1 MFNIFPNERG
11 VIKMEKNLKYL
22 LVFGTTILSFIYGL
36 TAPTILIYFTSRVS
50 TEVIAFSNILSLS
63 VAAAIHN
70 SVNIEKML
78 QFYRNHFVYIV
89 IIDVIMTFTLYLFS
103 IDFIELRYIG
113 IGLVEAIVANLW
125 KIIMINAINRVISA
139 DELTKFNSFS
149 KAYELRAKVLGASL
163 VLILDGGFDITTC
176 IVLQG
181 IVHILMR
188 SIDIFVYKKLN
199 LKYEREK
206 AAI

>member
-1 MFNIFPNERG
+1 MRG

-22 LVFGTTILSFIYGL
+22 LVFGTTTLSFIYGL

-50 TEVIAFSNILSLS
+50 TEVLAFSNMLSLS

-70 SVNIEKML
+70 SVNYDKVL

-149 KAYELRAKVLGASL
+149 KAYELWAKVLGAGL
-163 VLILDGGFDITTC
+163 VLVLDGGFDITTC

-181 IVHILMR
+181 IVHILMG

-206 AAI
+206 ATI

>member
-1 MFNIFPNERG
+1 
-11 VIKMEKNLKYL
+11 MEKNLKYL
-22 LVFGTTILSFIYGL
+22 LVFGTTTLSFIYGL
-36 TAPTILIYFTSRVS
+36 TDPTILIYFTSRVS
-50 TEVIAFSNILSLS
+50 TEVIAFCNILSLS

-149 KAYELRAKVLGASL
+149 KAYELWAKVLGASL
-163 VLILDGGFDITTC
+163 VLVLDGGFDITTC
-176 IVLQG
+176 IILQG
-181 IVHILMR
+181 IVHILMG

-206 AAI
+206 ATI

>member
-1 MFNIFPNERG
+1 
-11 VIKMEKNLKYL
+11 
-22 LVFGTTILSFIYGL
+22 
-36 TAPTILIYFTSRVS
+36 
-50 TEVIAFSNILSLS
+50 
-63 VAAAIHN
+63 
-70 SVNIEKML
+70 ML

-149 KAYELRAKVLGASL
+149 KAYELWAKVLGAGL
-163 VLILDGGFDITTC
+163 VLVLDGGFDITTC

-181 IVHILMR
+181 IVHILMG

-199 LKYEREK
+199 LKYERGK
-206 AAI
+206 ATI